1 MKRRTKAPRG
11 YSACRISLID
21 LRAAAF
27 QAAARVYPGASPY
40 IYPARTTQGHWDT
53 LVRCTLAL
61 PIPTHRVGMILEYD
75 NNHTY
80 STVHARKRHLS
91 HRDRSTRCSQF
102 PIFNCKPFQLNT
114 CLYRQSLR
122 FFAFVFS
129 PLQHHVFRRI
139 TRCVHRTRYVSS
151 RMGRYQQCSS
161 SDCWL
166 DPTPKTVYKH
176 APLVS
181 RRTESAPL
189 HPPGTRIHMRNSL
202 ASNSPLFPAPALS
215 INRLRADLGTHHVG
229 LPLSPHHAL

>member
-80 STVHARKRHLS
+80 SIVHARKRHLS

-122 FFAFVFS
+122 FSLLFN
-129 PLQHHVFRRI
+129 
-139 TRCVHRTRYVSS
+139 TMSS
-151 RMGRYQQCSS
+151 
-161 SDCWL
+161 
-166 DPTPKTVYKH
+166 
-176 APLVS
+176 AAS
-181 RRTESAPL
+181 RA
-189 HPPGTRIHMRNSL
+189 
-202 ASNSPLFPAPALS
+202 AS
-215 INRLRADLGTHHVG
+215 IVQGMY
-229 LPLSPHHAL
+229 

>member
-11 YSACRISLID
+11 YSARRISLID
-21 LRAAAF
+21 SGPQLSRQLLGCIPAH
-27 QAAARVYPGASPY
+27 RPIY
-40 IYPARTTQGHWDT
+40 IQHGLHKTIGIP

-61 PIPTHRVGMILEYD
+61 PIPTRRVGIVLEYD

-80 STVHARKRHLS
+80 SIVHARKRHLS

-122 FFAFVFS
+122 FSFVFS

-139 TRCVHRTRYVSS
+139 TRCVHRTRYVLS
-151 RMGRYQQCSS
+151 RMRRYQQCSS

-181 RRTESAPL
+181 CRTESAPL

>member
-1 MKRRTKAPRG
+1 MYTGITNSDAPRWHH
-11 YSACRISLID
+11 
-21 LRAAAF
+21 F
-27 QAAARVYPGASPY
+27 WNM
-40 IYPARTTQGHWDT
+40 RTTTHI
-53 LVRCTLAL
+53 
-61 PIPTHRVGMILEYD
+61 PI
-75 NNHTY
+75 
-80 STVHARKRHLS
+80 VHARKRILS
-91 HRDRSTRCSQF
+91 HRDCSTRCSQF
-102 PIFNCKPFQLNT
+102 PIFNCNPLPIEYLPLQQKL
-114 CLYRQSLR
+114 SI
-122 FFAFVFS
+122 FS
-129 PLQHHVFRRI
+129 PLQHHVFRCI